1 MITIHRRNKEADRHR
16 YWGAKS
22 DVYCCVVGQRGAT
35 AVDVQQSSVRDS
47 VISGDLSDLP
57 QYLADLYRQ
66 QRVERQRDEQ
76 LAARDLERLENIDRM
91 WKELDTLSTIGNTQS
106 TADRQHNTSL
116 NGLQRKP
123 TQQVLVLTSFLL
135 SAEAQQL
142 LNVKMQKKTL

>member
-1 MITIHRRNKEADRHR
+1 M
-16 YWGAKS
+16 
-22 DVYCCVVGQRGAT
+22 
-35 AVDVQQSSVRDS
+35 DVQQSSVRDS
-47 VISGDLSDLP
+47 VVSGDLSDLP